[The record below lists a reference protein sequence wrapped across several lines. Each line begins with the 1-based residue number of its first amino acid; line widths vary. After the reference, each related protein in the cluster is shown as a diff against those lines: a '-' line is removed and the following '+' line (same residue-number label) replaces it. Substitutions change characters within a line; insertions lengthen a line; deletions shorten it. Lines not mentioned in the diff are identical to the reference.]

1 MAVVYD
7 GFRIHRINILIN
19 DRIKRRNALLACFIT
34 LD

>member
-7 GFRIHRINILIN
+7 GFRINRVKILIS
-19 DRIKRRNALLACFIT
+19 DRIKRRNALLACFLT